1 MNGLETATIG
11 LGQSIG
17 LQVGAYLE
25 ITSVYP
31 PPEAEEGDWVYVQVF
46 VTNKHTA
53 DVVAKL
59 RATIDGITV
68 ESYPSTLKAGTD
80 YSWGVHFTMP
90 NKSVS
95 GTVALER
102 RELTQWFVEDTATIR
117 QIALKEPE
125 EPEVPP
131 EAPLSW
137 RAIPAILAL
146 GIGAGVL
153 ALIFIGLKERK

>member
-1 MNGLETATIG
+1 MNGLEIATFPVVG
-11 LGQSIG
+11 EIG
-17 LQVGAYLE
+17 LQAGAYLE
-25 ITSVYP
+25 ITDVYP
-31 PPEAEEGDWVYVQVF
+31 PPEAEEGDWVF
-46 VTNKHTA
+46 VPVSVRNKHTA

-68 ESYPSTLKAGTD
+68 ESYPATLKAGTD
-80 YSWGVHFTMP
+80 YSWGVFTMP

-102 RELTQWFVEDTATIR
+102 RELTQWFVEDTADIPE
-117 QIALKEPE
+117 IALKEPE

-131 EAPLSW
+131 EAPLSR
-137 RAIPAILAL
+137 RAIPAIIAL

-153 ALIFIGLKERK
+153 ALIFIGLETKKK

>member
-1 MNGLETATIG
+1 M
-11 LGQSIG
+11 G
-17 LQVGAYLE
+17 LQAGAYLE
-25 ITSVYP
+25 ITDVYP
-31 PPEAEEGDWVYVQVF
+31 PPEAEEGDWVFVPVYVR
-46 VTNKHTA
+46 NKHTA

-68 ESYPSTLKAGTD
+68 ESYPATLKAGTD

-102 RELTQWFVEDTATIR
+102 RELPQWFVEDTATIR

-131 EAPLSW
+131 EAPLSR
-137 RAIPAILAL
+137 RAIPAIIAL
-146 GIGAGVL
+146 GIVGGVL
-153 ALIFIGLKERK
+153 ALIFI

>member
-1 MNGLETATIG
+1 MNGLETATIDW
-11 LGQSIG
+11 GQRIG
-17 LQVGAYLE
+17 LQAGAYLE
-25 ITSVYP
+25 IIGVYP
-31 PPEAEEGDWVYVQVF
+31 PPEAEEGDWVF
-46 VTNKHTA
+46 VPISVRNKHTA

-68 ESYPSTLKAGTD
+68 ESYPATLKAGTD

-102 RELTQWFVEDTATIR
+102 RELTQWFVEDTANIP
-117 QIALKEPE
+117 QIALKVPE
-125 EPEVPP
+125 APP
-131 EAPLSW
+131 EGPLSW
-137 RAIPAILAL
+137 RAIPAIIAL

-153 ALIFIGLKERK
+153 ALIFIERREIERKE

>member
-11 LGQSIG
+11 LGQGIG
-17 LQVGAYLE
+17 LQAGYLE
-25 ITSVYP
+25 IIGVYP
-31 PPEAEEGDWVYVQVF
+31 PPEAEEGDWVF
-46 VTNKHTA
+46 VPVSVRNKHTA

-68 ESYPSTLKAGTD
+68 ESYPATLTAGTD

-102 RELTQWFVEDTATIR
+102 RELTQWFVEDTADIR
-117 QIALKEPE
+117 EIALKVP
-125 EPEVPP
+125 VPP
-131 EAPLSW
+131 EGPLSLW
-137 RAIPAILAL
+137 PLAIIGL
-146 GIGAGVL
+146 GIGGSLVAVI
-153 ALIFIGLKERK
+153 ALSAFAPRKK